1 MSYCVILSKSNNDNK
16 LFKINLNSL
25 YIMAKNVP
33 KDTELWAK
41 VQEMA
46 KTTFREHP
54 TAYSNAWAVRRYAK
68 LGGDWQTEGGDLG
81 NWFREGWLDVIPL
94 LKEGK
99 VVLCGKGEGSA
110 CRPTKRINKDTPIT
124 IQELLYLH
132 SVSDLLKFAERKAN
146 NMELKAFWKELEFK

>member
-1 MSYCVILSKSNNDNK
+1 
-16 LFKINLNSL
+16 
-25 YIMAKNVP
+25 MAKNIP
-33 KDTELWAK
+33 KDTNLWAK

-68 LGGDWQTEGGDLG
+68 LGGDWETTGGDLG
-81 NWFREGWLDVIPL
+81 NWFREGWLDVIAL

-99 VVLCGKGEGSA
+99 IVKCGDGEGGKA

-124 IQELLYLH
+124 LQELLELY
-132 SVSDLLKFAERKAN
+132 SVKEILKFAERKAN
-146 NMELKAFWKELEFK
+146 NMELKAQWRKLEFK